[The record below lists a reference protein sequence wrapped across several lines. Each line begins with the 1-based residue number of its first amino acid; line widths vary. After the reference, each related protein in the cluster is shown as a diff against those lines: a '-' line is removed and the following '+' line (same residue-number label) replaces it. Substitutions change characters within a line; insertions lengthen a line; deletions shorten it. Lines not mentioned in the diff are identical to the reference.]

1 MTIQEAIKTRHSVR
15 SYTARKIEQEK
26 LDALTELMEQCNR
39 AGGLHI
45 QLILDDP
52 KAFDSRL
59 AHYGK
64 FSGVT
69 SYFAMVGPK
78 SDELDERIG
87 YYGEQLVLKAQRLG
101 LNTCWVV
108 LTYKKNPEVMQI
120 DEGEKLRCVIAL
132 GYGTTQGRGHKV
144 KPLGKIARADGE
156 MPEWFRKGAEAA
168 LLAPTAVNQ
177 QKFSFT
183 LKAGNRVEARPGLGF
198 YTKIDL
204 GIAKY
209 HFEVGAGKENFEWAQ

>member
-1 MTIQEAIKTRHSVR
+1 MTIQEAIKARHSVR
-15 SYTARKIEQEK
+15 SYTAQKIEKEK
-26 LDALTELMEQCNR
+26 IDELTSLMEECNQK
-39 AGGLHI
+39 GKLNI
-45 QLILDDP
+45 QLILDDA

-69 SYFAMVGPK
+69 TYFAMIGQK

-87 YYGEQLVLKAQRLG
+87 YYGEQLVLRAQMLG

-108 LTYKKNPEVMQI
+108 LTYKKNPEVMHI
-120 DEGEKLRCVIAL
+120 REGEKLRCVITL

-144 KPLGKIARADGE
+144 KPLEKVARAEGE
-156 MPEWFRKGAEAA
+156 MPEWFRNGAEAA
-168 LLAPTAVNQ
+168 LLAPTAINQ

-183 LKAGNRVEARPGLGF
+183 LKDGNQVVARPGFGF
-198 YTKIDL
+198 FTQIDL
-204 GIAKY
+204 GIVKY
-209 HFEVGAGKENFEWAQ
+209 HFEVGAGKENFEWA